1 MSQHFKSLV
10 IGFMMICITSFSGL
24 GVSAATQNQTTLGN
38 MTAGGQGIT
47 VLEEETSGLNKT
59 LAGNESAGVAPGY
72 VQVRSSRE
80 VNASA
85 DQTLEYFMNIQ
96 DLPRFHP
103 EYIKNITIIEQ
114 QGDNIT
120 FEQEA
125 SFSGNNISSVNKL
138 TKLSSDNAII
148 IETIDGSGKGSKFSL
163 IWQETSPGNTR
174 ITLDGEFV
182 FQSPPGRPLDDVIQS
197 VAEKRLDED
206 VYHIEQLS
214 SSAK

>member
-1 MSQHFKSLV
+1 
-10 IGFMMICITSFSGL
+10 
-24 GVSAATQNQTTLGN
+24 

-59 LAGNESAGVAPGY
+59 LAGNESAGVAPGH

-182 FQSPPGRPLDDVIQS
+182 FQSPPGRPLDDVIRS